1 IAYCDVRLSDTS
13 ELMKIWSRNPQ
24 EILTFKYLEK
34 LEVDDCSTLRF
45 LFTLSMALGLP
56 QLRELIVKN
65 CIVMEH
71 IITEEESDEQVAN
84 ETVFPL
90 LRSITLEYCENLA
103 SFYQGSKSL
112 EYPSLEKVVVSD
124 CPKMFTFASAF
135 SREQRIEIID
145 EGNTTRLSKG
155 IADIVFLDNTIAYCD
170 VRLSDTSEL
179 MKIWSRN
186 PQEILTFKYLEK
198 LEVDDC
204 STLRFLFTLSM
215 ALGLPQLRELIV
227 ENCIVMEHIITEE
240 ESDEQVAN
248 KTVFLQLRSVTLRN
262 CENLASFYQGSK
274 SLEYPSLEKVVV
286 SDCPKMFTF
295 ASAFSREQRIE
306 IIDEGNTTR
315 LSKGIADIV
324 FLDNTV
330 GYSNLRLSDTSELM
344 KIWSGNPQEILP
356 FKYLEFLEVHD
367 CSSLRWLFTHST
379 ALSLPRL
386 RTLKVKNCIVME
398 HIIKEEG
405 PDEQVASFYQGN
417 KILEFPSLEELE
429 VVGCPQMFAFAFAFS
444 REQRIETIDD
454 IDGGNTTRVFKGI
467 VDTVFFDNTVSIFY
481 FWFF

>member
-1 IAYCDVRLSDTS
+1 IAYRHGRLSDTS

-24 EILTFKYLEK
+24 EILTFKYFEK

-56 QLRELIVKN
+56 QLRELIVK
-65 CIVMEH
+65 
-71 IITEEESDEQVAN
+71 
-84 ETVFPL
+84 
-90 LRSITLEYCENLA
+90 
-103 SFYQGSKSL
+103 
-112 EYPSLEKVVVSD
+112 
-124 CPKMFTFASAF
+124 
-135 SREQRIEIID
+135 
-145 EGNTTRLSKG
+145 
-155 IADIVFLDNTIAYCD
+155 
-170 VRLSDTSEL
+170 
-179 MKIWSRN
+179 
-186 PQEILTFKYLEK
+186 
-198 LEVDDC
+198 
-204 STLRFLFTLSM
+204 
-215 ALGLPQLRELIV
+215 
-227 ENCIVMEHIITEE
+227 NCIVMEHIITEE

-274 SLEYPSLEKVVV
+274 SLEYPSLEEVDVD
-286 SDCPKMFTF
+286 DCPKMFTF

-356 FKYLEFLEVHD
+356 FKYLKFLVVHD
-367 CSSLRWLFTHST
+367 CSSLRWLFTHPT

-429 VVGCPQMFAFAFAFS
+429 VVGCPQMFAFASAFS

-454 IDGGNTTRVFKGI
+454 IDGGNTTWVSKGI
-467 VDTVFFDNTVSIFY
+467 VDTAFFDNTVSIFY

>member
-1 IAYCDVRLSDTS
+1 IAYRHGRLSDTSDTS

-24 EILTFKYLEK
+24 EILTFKYLEN
-34 LEVDDCSTLRF
+34 LEVDDCSTLRY

-71 IITEEESDEQVAN
+71 IITEEESDEQVVN

-90 LRSITLEYCENLA
+90 LRSITLESCADLA

-112 EYPSLEKVVVSD
+112 EYPSLEKVD
-124 CPKMFTFASAF
+124 
-135 SREQRIEIID
+135 
-145 EGNTTRLSKG
+145 
-155 IADIVFLDNTIAYCD
+155 VF
-170 VRLSDTSEL
+170 
-179 MKIWSRN
+179 
-186 PQEILTFKYLEK
+186 
-198 LEVDDC
+198 
-204 STLRFLFTLSM
+204 
-215 ALGLPQLRELIV
+215 
-227 ENCIVMEHIITEE
+227 
-240 ESDEQVAN
+240 
-248 KTVFLQLRSVTLRN
+248 
-262 CENLASFYQGSK
+262 
-274 SLEYPSLEKVVV
+274 
-286 SDCPKMFTF
+286 DCPKMFTF